1 MVPRAPALG
10 GRVGVPLGPA
20 SWGLQ
25 EGSILGALQGDLGAP
40 KGERAMISCCLQKAS
55 RLVQPG
61 RGPSTASV
69 ASTGLVGI
77 SREGLEAGAAGPWPQ
92 HSGCGLRRLGGHL
105 S

>member
-40 KGERAMISCCLQKAS
+40 
-55 RLVQPG
+55 
-61 RGPSTASV
+61 
-69 ASTGLVGI
+69 
-77 SREGLEAGAAGPWPQ
+77 
-92 HSGCGLRRLGGHL
+92 
-105 S
+105 